1 MSPSWPSFLEAQRTG
16 LLAQR
21 VQEAAARLAHCDLCP
36 RACGVDRT
44 AGERGVC
51 GAGAAAEVASW
62 GPHFGEEPP
71 LVGRRGS
78 GTVFFAHCGLRCCF
92 CQNHE
97 ISFGG
102 ADALSAGELALVMLR
117 LQALGCH
124 NVNFV
129 TPTHYLPQILAAVE
143 AAAARGLEIPLVWNC
158 GGYEAPGALA
168 LLEGIVDVYMPDV
181 KFADAAPARRFCGA
195 PDYFDAARGAV
206 REMHRQV
213 GDLEIGPEGTA
224 RRGLLVRHLVLPGGL
239 AGTERVAAFLADEIS
254 RETWVNVMDQYR
266 PCHRAREFPELARRV
281 TPAEHAAAVAAAR
294 RAGLH
299 RGLL

>member
-1 MSPSWPSFLEAQRTG
+1 LSPSWPSFLEAHRTG
-16 LLAQR
+16 LLAR
-21 VQEAAARLAHCDLCP
+21 RAGEAARRLARCDLCP

-51 GAGAAAEVASW
+51 GAGAGLEVASW

-71 LVGRRGS
+71 LVGRHGS
-78 GTVFFAHCGLRCCF
+78 GTIFLAHCSLRCCF
-92 CQNHE
+92 CQNAD

-102 ADALSAGELALVMLR
+102 ADEMSADEMAQVMLR
-117 LQALGCH
+117 LQSLGCH

-129 TPTHYLPQILAAVE
+129 TPTHYLPQILAAVD
-143 AAAARGLEIPLVWNC
+143 AAAEGGLEIPLVWNC
-158 GGYEAPGALA
+158 GGYEDTAALA
-168 LLEGIVDVYMPDV
+168 LLEGIVDIYMPDV

-195 PDYFDAARGAV
+195 ADYFDAARRAV

-213 GDLEIGPEGTA
+213 GDLEIGADGTA

-239 AGTERVAAFLADEIS
+239 AGTEAVMAFLAGEIS

-266 PCHRAREFPELARRV
+266 PCHRAREFPELSRRI
-281 TPAEHAAAVAAAR
+281 TPAEHAAAGAAAR

-299 RGLL
+299 RGIL